1 MQSNGIEANREW
13 GALRMDPAANPAVLD
28 TATWDPF
35 AAAEALGR
43 PSRTALDGVAR
54 AMTEGRRLPTVP
66 GLVLH
71 EGSRCAVDGA
81 GFVLAGL
88 PDGQQVLLEVGRP
101 GGSPTLGE
109 ALAKVTLD
117 AERSVVLHATSA
129 ANLRTYLR
137 DVAPDRGPRALG
149 DTPRI
154 GFGVRM
160 TTAAWPAIFRAM
172 ESRGF
177 SANAIQN
184 SVRELNLLDDLLEG
198 RPAATTYYTGFGMIE
213 SGHTGSSIE
222 GLWVAGVLEALK
234 HPTRFPYGAD
244 ADHLHVKRG
253 PDGLARARRYVDSY
267 RGSTFYSLDMSDIL
281 DYGALNEPS
290 SSASAERA
298 LAAVGDDAVL
308 RSIVAY
314 HRRRDPGKGGVQ
326 LSEAMIHRMIAK
338 YWGAFEAMT
347 ATNDYVHSKHE
358 GVPYDLEFT
367 IDEHP
372 PEIAAFDCLTAE
384 EECTFVLDEVARR
397 GLPVTHLAPNVGI
410 EKGFDY
416 RGTDGLE
423 GLERR
428 LTSIVNIADRHGV
441 VIDIHSADDLTA
453 PSRAAIRRATKGR
466 LHYKISPLPQILF
479 AEVAEQVHPDFFAAW
494 WGDAVQYAREAAA
507 AGSPFAAAC
516 LAELA
521 TKASSVPSCR
531 DQVFHHYCFR
541 FVGRRDENGQY
552 LGRHRFYSLS
562 DEFYRQYQDRLTAT
576 LEGLADELLL

>member
-1 MQSNGIEANREW
+1 MQSNPVEARHAW
-13 GALRMDPAANPAVLD
+13 GALRMDPAVNPAVLD
-28 TATWDPF
+28 TGTWDPTA
-35 AAAEALGR
+35 AAAEFRRVSNA
-43 PSRTALDGVAR
+43 ALDGVAR
-54 AMTEGRRLPTVP
+54 AVVEGRPLPAVP
-66 GLVLH
+66 ELALH
-71 EGSRCAVDGA
+71 PGSLRVADEV

-88 PDGQQVLLEVGRP
+88 PDSQQVLLEVGSA
-101 GGSPTLGE
+101 GSSPSLGE
-109 ALAKVTLD
+109 PLARVTLD
-117 AERSVVLHATSA
+117 DARVVHAHATSA
-129 ANLRTYLR
+129 ANLRAYLR
-137 DVAPDRGPRALG
+137 DIAPDRGPRALG
-149 DTPRI
+149 STPRI

-160 TTAAWPAIFRAM
+160 TTAAFPAIFRAM

-184 SVRELNLLDDLLEG
+184 SVRELNLLEDLLEG
-198 RPAATTYYTGFGMIE
+198 RPAAKTYYTGFGMIE

-234 HPTRFPYGAD
+234 HPTLFPYGAD

-281 DYGALNEPS
+281 DYQALNEAS
-290 SSASAERA
+290 DSASAERA
-298 LAAVGDDAVL
+298 VAAVGDEASL
-308 RSIVAY
+308 RSVLGY
-314 HRRRDPGKGGVQ
+314 HRQAAQSNGGSR
-326 LSEAMIHRMIAK
+326 LSEGVLHRMIAK

-347 ATNDYVHSKHE
+347 STNDYVRAKHD

-384 EECTFVLDEVARR
+384 EECTFVLGEVARR
-397 GLPVTHLAPNVGI
+397 ELPVTHLAPNVGI

-416 RGTDGLE
+416 RGSDGLE
-423 GLERR
+423 GLEHR
-428 LTSIVNIADRHGV
+428 LTSIVRIADRHGV
-441 VIDIHSADDLTA
+441 VIDIHSADDLSA

-479 AEVAEQVHPDFFAAW
+479 AEVLEQVHPDFFAAW
-494 WGDAVQYAREAAA
+494 WGDAVEYAREEAA

-516 LAELA
+516 LAALA
-521 TKASSVPSCR
+521 TKQSSTPSFR

-541 FVGRRDENGQY
+541 FVGRRDEEGQY
-552 LGRHRFYSLS
+552 IARQQFYSLS
-562 DEFYRQYQDRLTAT
+562 SGFYEVYQDRLTAM
-576 LEGLADELLL
+576 LERLADELLL